1 MDLARRD
8 FALVSQWGIGK
19 SGSGVKLFD
28 HLQKSKASYYSLKR
42 LWMLFLPPLNWI
54 PVIDMVD
61 KKLKIDI
68 VHTLKVT
75 SKSYNPKYLA
85 KSSRDK
91 VQTYV
96 PDITGKTSPP
106 WNYGII
112 HSKLMVSDRY

>member
-1 MDLARRD
+1 
-8 FALVSQWGIGK
+8 
-19 SGSGVKLFD
+19 
-28 HLQKSKASYYSLKR
+28 
-42 LWMLFLPPLNWI
+42 
-54 PVIDMVD
+54 MVD
-61 KKLKIDI
+61 KKLRIDI

-75 SKSYNPKYLA
+75 SKSYHPKYLA

>member
-1 MDLARRD
+1 
-8 FALVSQWGIGK
+8 
-19 SGSGVKLFD
+19 
-28 HLQKSKASYYSLKR
+28 
-42 LWMLFLPPLNWI
+42 
-54 PVIDMVD
+54 MVD

-96 PDITGKTSPP
+96 PDIAGKTSPP

-112 HSKLMVSDRY
+112 HSKLMVSDRYYIIIKICSHNQFSCLNQMIYDKFSFITQ